1 MRFVVP
7 SEESAMSKLREKTQG
22 LTKQV
27 VGQMV
32 GDEAL
37 VREGKEQEQN
47 ADRQGE
53 TQHND
58 AGRGSDRPE

>member
-1 MRFVVP
+1 
-7 SEESAMSKLREKTQG
+7 MSKLREKTQG

-53 TQHND
+53 TRRND
-58 AGRGSDRPE
+58 AGGRSDRPE

>member
-1 MRFVVP
+1 
-7 SEESAMSKLREKTQG
+7 MSKLREKTQG

-53 TQHND
+53 TRHND